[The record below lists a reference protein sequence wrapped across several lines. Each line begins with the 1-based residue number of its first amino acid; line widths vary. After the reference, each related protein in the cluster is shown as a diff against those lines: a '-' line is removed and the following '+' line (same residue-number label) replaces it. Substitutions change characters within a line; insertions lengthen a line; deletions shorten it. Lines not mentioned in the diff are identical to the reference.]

1 MTMFRRRD
9 AWWEMDGK
17 AARGE
22 RRRQRFVESLAF
34 TAAVAAAA
42 GAATMWWMQ
51 RCSCWRLS
59 PLRKSSHSWGGL
71 ERRAAARTR

>member
-22 RRRQRFVESLAF
+22 RRRQRLVDSVAF
-34 TAAVAAAA
+34 MAAIAATA

-51 RCSCWRLS
+51 TGIGAAIHARL
-59 PLRKSSHSWGGL
+59 GL
-71 ERRAAARTR
+71 L

>member
-42 GAATMWWMQ
+42 GAAMMWWMQ
-51 RCSCWRLS
+51 L
-59 PLRKSSHSWGGL
+59 GVG
-71 ERRAAARTR
+71 AAIHARFGVL

>member
-22 RRRQRFVESLAF
+22 RRRQRFVESVAF
-34 TAAVAAAA
+34 IAAMAATA
-42 GAATMWWMQ
+42 GAATMWWTQ
-51 RCSCWRLS
+51 VGVGAALHARLGI
-59 PLRKSSHSWGGL
+59 L
-71 ERRAAARTR
+71 